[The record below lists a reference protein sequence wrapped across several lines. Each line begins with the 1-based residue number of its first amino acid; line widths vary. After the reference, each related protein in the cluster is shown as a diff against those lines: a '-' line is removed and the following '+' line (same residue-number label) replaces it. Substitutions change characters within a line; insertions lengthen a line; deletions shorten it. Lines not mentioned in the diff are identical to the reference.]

1 MTATSATAATSAR
14 KLTWTRR
21 RRSVARIWKQFA
33 ANRAGLV
40 GLIILV
46 VVGLLAILAPVLSNA
61 DGLDVT
67 KVNGPLLSGPT
78 AGYLLG
84 TDNNGRSVLLLL
96 WWGARI
102 SLFVGLTAALL
113 TVVIGTVVGLIS
125 AHFGGW
131 LAAVL
136 MRITDFFLVMPSLV
150 LAIALGAVLTHGEV
164 TIVVALA
171 LTSWPTSARIVRA
184 QTLTVETRP
193 YIERSRALGAGH
205 WHILG
210 KHVLP
215 AVMPLVLANATLT
228 VAGSIIGES
237 TLTFLGLGD
246 PTQVSWGGMLDDAW
260 KTGAVSASAWW
271 FLLPP
276 GLAIVVVVLAFTLCG
291 RALEAVLSPGMRT
304 RAGKK

>member
-1 MTATSATAATSAR
+1 MTAIATTSAR
-14 KLTWTRR
+14 RVTWTRR
-21 RRSVARIWKQFA
+21 RQSAARVWKQFA
-33 ANRAGLV
+33 ANRAGLF
-40 GLIILV
+40 GLIVLV
-46 VVGLLAILAPVLSNA
+46 VVGLLAILAPVLTNT

-67 KVNGPLLSGPT
+67 KVNGPLLTGPT
-78 AGYLLG
+78 GGYPLG

-113 TVVIGTVVGLIS
+113 TVGIGTLVGLVS

-131 LAAVL
+131 LSGVL
-136 MRITDFFLVMPSLV
+136 MRITDFFLVLPSLV

-184 QTLTVETRP
+184 QTLTIETRP
-193 YIERSRALGAGH
+193 YIERARALGAGH

-228 VAGSIIGES
+228 VAGAIIGES

-260 KTGAVSASAWW
+260 KTGAISASAWW
-271 FLLPP
+271 YLLPP

-304 RAGKK
+304 KAGKK

>member
-1 MTATSATAATSAR
+1 
-14 KLTWTRR
+14 
-21 RRSVARIWKQFA
+21 
-33 ANRAGLV
+33 
-40 GLIILV
+40 
-46 VVGLLAILAPVLSNA
+46 
-61 DGLDVT
+61 
-67 KVNGPLLSGPT
+67 
-78 AGYLLG
+78 
-84 TDNNGRSVLLLL
+84 VLLLL

-113 TVVIGTVVGLIS
+113 TVGIGTLVGLVS

-131 LAAVL
+131 LSAVL
-136 MRITDFFLVMPSLV
+136 MRITDFFLVLPSLV

-215 AVMPLVLANATLT
+215 AVMPLVLANTTLN
-228 VAGSIIGES
+228 VAAAIIGES
-237 TLTFLGLGD
+237 TLSFLGLGD
-246 PTQVSWGGMLDDAW
+246 PTQVSWGSMLSAAW
-260 KTGAVSASAWW
+260 ANGAVTAGAWW
-271 FLLPP
+271 YLLPP
-276 GLAIVVVVLAFTLCG
+276 GIGIVVVVLAFTLCG
-291 RALEAVLSPGMRT
+291 RALEAVFTPALRGRS
-304 RAGKK
+304 

>member
-1 MTATSATAATSAR
+1 MTTTPIATTSAR
-14 KLTWTRR
+14 RVTWARR
-21 RRSVARIWKQFA
+21 RRSAARVWRQFA

-40 GLIILV
+40 GLVVLL
-46 VVGLLAILAPVLSNA
+46 VVGLLAVLAPVLTDA
-61 DGLDVT
+61 GGLDVT

-78 AGYLLG
+78 SGFPLG

-102 SLFVGLTAALL
+102 SLVVGLTAALL
-113 TVVIGTVVGLIS
+113 TVGIGAVVGLVA

-131 LAAVL
+131 LSAVL

-150 LAIALGAVLTHGEV
+150 LAIALGAVLVHGEV
-164 TIVVALA
+164 TIVFALA
-171 LTSWPTSARIVRA
+171 LASWPTTARIVRA

-193 YIERSRALGAGH
+193 YIERARALGAGH

-215 AVMPLVLANATLT
+215 AVMPLVLANTTLT
-228 VAGSIIGES
+228 VAGAIIGES

-246 PTQVSWGGMLDDAW
+246 PTQVSWGGMLSEAW
-260 KTGAVSASAWW
+260 QTGAIAAGAWW
-271 FLLPP
+271 YLLPP
-276 GLAIVVVVLAFTLCG
+276 GLGIVVVVLAFTLCG
-291 RALEAVLSPGMRT
+291 RALEAVLTPGLRT

>member
-1 MTATSATAATSAR
+1 MTAIATSAR
-14 KLTWTRR
+14 RVTWTRR
-21 RRSVARIWKQFA
+21 RASVARVWREFA
-33 ANRAGLV
+33 ANRAGLF
-40 GLIILV
+40 GLIVLV
-46 VVGLLAILAPVLSNA
+46 VVGLLAIFAPLLSNT

-78 AGYLLG
+78 GGYLLG

-96 WWGARI
+96 WWGARV

-113 TVVIGTVVGLIS
+113 TVGIGTLVGLVA

-131 LAAVL
+131 LSALL
-136 MRITDFFLVMPSLV
+136 MRVTDFFLVMPSLV

-205 WHILG
+205 SHILG

-215 AVMPLVLANATLT
+215 AVMPLVLANATLS
-228 VAGSIIGES
+228 VAGAIIGES

-246 PTQVSWGGMLDDAW
+246 PSQISWGGMLDEAW
-260 KTGAVSASAWW
+260 KTGAISASAWW
-271 FLLPP
+271 YLLPP
-276 GLAIVVVVLAFTLCG
+276 GLAIVVVVLAFTLVG
-291 RALEAVLSPGMRT
+291 RALEAVLSPGMRAMA
-304 RAGKK
+304 RKK

>member
-1 MTATSATAATSAR
+1 MTTLTSAR
-14 KLTWTRR
+14 RVTWTRR
-21 RRSVARIWKQFA
+21 RNSVARVWKQFA
-33 ANRAGLV
+33 ANRGGLV

-46 VVGLLAILAPVLSNA
+46 VVGLLAIFAPLLTNA

-67 KVNGPLLSGPT
+67 KANGPLLSGPT
-78 AGYLLG
+78 SGYLLG
-84 TDNNGRSVLLLL
+84 TDGNGRSVLLLL

-113 TVVIGTVVGLIS
+113 TVGIGTLVGLIA

-131 LAAVL
+131 LSAVL
-136 MRITDFFLVMPSLV
+136 MRVTDFFLVMPSLV

-215 AVMPLVLANATLT
+215 AVMPLVLANATLS
-228 VAGSIIGES
+228 VASAIIGES

-246 PTQVSWGGMLDDAW
+246 PTQTSWGGMLDDAW

-271 FLLPP
+271 YLLPP
-276 GLAIVVVVLAFTLCG
+276 GLAIVVVVLAFTLVG
-291 RALEAVLSPGMRT
+291 RALEAVLSPGMR
-304 RAGKK
+304 AMGKKK